1 MGLLS
6 DHSSIYLSNRS
17 FIGDDMPRRPS
28 YDREDL
34 IDRARDLF
42 WKKGWA
48 GTSLKDLENALKMKP
63 GSFYAAFGSKEA
75 LYELALEKYSK
86 GSRNA
91 LAKLTQEF
99 GALGALQRFP
109 AHVVGTDSQTK
120 ACMVAKTLMELHGQ
134 NHPLAAK
141 AEDLLVA
148 MEQNFT
154 SLFQQ
159 AQADGDV
166 APQFDAQILARR
178 YQSDLIGLRLSAER
192 NGLNAQAIA
201 TEIADGLDRLKAA
214 H

>member
-1 MGLLS
+1 
-6 DHSSIYLSNRS
+6 
-17 FIGDDMPRRPS
+17 MPRRPN

-48 GTSLKDLENALKMKP
+48 GTSLKDLETALTMKP

-86 GSRNA
+86 GSRDA
-91 LAKLTQEF
+91 LAELTEQF
-99 GALGALQRFP
+99 GALGALKRFP
-109 AHVVGTDSQTK
+109 ARVVGTDGQTK

-134 NHPLAAK
+134 DHPLAAK
-141 AEDLLVA
+141 AEELLIA
-148 MEQNFT
+148 MERNFT
-154 SLFQQ
+154 TLFQQ

-166 APQFDAQILARR
+166 ARGHDAQILARR
-178 YQSDLIGLRLSAER
+178 YQSDLMGLRLSAER

-201 TEIADGLDRLKAA
+201 AEIADGLDRLKAA
-214 H
+214 N